1 MFRGNFIKPAQKLW
15 LINNINLPMDVLN
28 IVKDFAFYTEN
39 SMVYIKQLV
48 TEKKELGLIR
58 HAWSRNNSP
67 YNTHLWDINWEKD
80 THWMFGFTHENGPHE
95 TLQLQG
101 MNCKKC
107 GEYTYYQYKYKANLH
122 ANGKICSGNCR

>member
-15 LINNINLPMDVLN
+15 LINNIILPMDVLN

-39 SMVYIKQLV
+39 SMAYIKKLV

-58 HAWSRNNSP
+58 NAWSRNKSP
-67 YNTHLWDINWEKD
+67 YFWTNNLNSEK
-80 THWMFGFTHENGPHE
+80 WMFGFTHENGPHE